1 MVIVVYLCEYT
12 NKHWTV
18 HFKWVTFMAWE
29 LYLQKKVFF
38 LMLLREKLQ
47 KWPMQY
53 IKCPQ
58 NAKALCMSVAKND
71 AETGQA
77 RAGQI

>member
-1 MVIVVYLCEYT
+1 MSDFYGMRIISP
-12 NKHWTV
+12 
-18 HFKWVTFMAWE
+18 
-29 LYLQKKVFF
+29 KKGVFF
-38 LMLLREKLQ
+38 NVIKGKITKMANE
-47 KWPMQY
+47 Y

>member
-1 MVIVVYLCEYT
+1 MSEFYGMRIISP
-12 NKHWTV
+12 
-18 HFKWVTFMAWE
+18 
-29 LYLQKKVFF
+29 KKGVF

>member
-1 MVIVVYLCEYT
+1 
-12 NKHWTV
+12 
-18 HFKWVTFMAWE
+18 
-29 LYLQKKVFF
+29 
-38 LMLLREKLQ
+38 MLLREKLQ